1 MGKLIEILQCI
12 EPLLVERI
20 QFFQGFV
27 ELGNLYIDI
36 FELVVKYFVGSCVA
50 QLHMMADFLL
60 VECILVHAEVEQ
72 GNGIDMIEL
81 EIPLI
86 PLGRLFSD
94 REGGVEEGAI
104 LEIRLVRILHFY
116 NELLA
121 VFALTIYIKDGSA
134 VGIDISHMLRVQ
146 IRYVLHNL
154 FAIKQA
160 VEEANEQI
168 LVHCCSKN
176 SLETEVGQ
184 QADVSFFYLLHN
196 HLFKKSMP
204 QRATLVKRM
213 IKPFLPTYHAELQL
227 SLIQLC

>member
-1 MGKLIEILQCI
+1 
-12 EPLLVERI
+12 
-20 QFFQGFV
+20 
-27 ELGNLYIDI
+27 
-36 FELVVKYFVGSCVA
+36 
-50 QLHMMADFLL
+50 
-60 VECILVHAEVEQ
+60 
-72 GNGIDMIEL
+72 MIEL

-86 PLGRLFSD
+86 PLGCLFSD

-121 VFALTIYIKDGSA
+121 VFAFAIYIKDGSA

-154 FAIKQA
+154 SAIKQA

-196 HLFKKSMP
+196 HL
-204 QRATLVKRM
+204 
-213 IKPFLPTYHAELQL
+213 Y
-227 SLIQLC
+227 